1 MAGGRCAIGNRTV
14 GWANRARVL
23 IPPIT
28 ARPGMRHDSR
38 SSGGDKRSMPKILV
52 IDDDETLRR
61 TLTATLEKNGF
72 EVLEAATGATGVHL
86 ARTHLPDLVL
96 CDVNMAGVGGHLAL
110 YALRRDPKI
119 ASIPFVLMSGFLAS
133 AGTPPGTERG
143 ADGFLAKPFDPEK
156 LLSTIREAMS
166 SQGPGAEDRRD
177 ESPAIADTNSAP
189 GLLQPLNQVLKIT
202 GLLRTSRQP
211 MSSKDISDMAGRA
224 HQAAENVRKRIEN
237 CLLYAEIERLACD
250 RQRLAGL
257 LEHQTGI
264 RAVVEPVARG
274 TAILSER
281 SADLALKFED
291 ALVAISVEH
300 LKKIAQELV
309 DNAFRFSHP
318 GSAVHV
324 MTAPDAEQV
333 ALSIS
338 DHGCGL
344 TPDQIVKAVAPIT
357 LDEALL
363 TRHGSGLGL
372 CISKRLTELYNG
384 SFTIQ
389 AEPGRGAT
397 VTVRLP
403 KPRPQ

>member
-1 MAGGRCAIGNRTV
+1 
-14 GWANRARVL
+14 
-23 IPPIT
+23 
-28 ARPGMRHDSR
+28 
-38 SSGGDKRSMPKILV
+38 MPKILV

-211 MSSKDISDMAGRA
+211 MSSKDISNMAGRA

-344 TPDQIVKAVAPIT
+344 TPDQIVNAVAPIT